1 MGKVLFTG
9 NRSEA
14 NEHLNEKLQEKID
27 CIFVELKEQR
37 ILETAEKEK
46 VTLIVVHLT
55 ALSSEERVELAR
67 LLHDTDKIPFILT
80 GSRDELHKYFGRTE
94 ARILRFIRTPLL
106 FSAFVAEI
114 KRILTRLEE
123 REIAES
129 ELYEIESKVIVE
141 KEQPKHILIVD
152 DDPVVLRTMSNVLR
166 GLFRVSVVKTG
177 NAAVSFLA
185 NERPDL
191 ILLDYQMPLCDGPQT
206 LGAIRS
212 QEAYKDIP
220 VFFLTDVND
229 AAMVKDALTLNPQDY
244 ILKSAGVRHLLQKI
258 EAFF

>member
-46 VTLIVVHLT
+46 VTLIVIHLT

-185 NERPDL
+185 NVNNKPIALMITQFEGQMQLECAAFVSL
-191 ILLDYQMPLCDGPQT
+191 IILVVNVAMKYV
-206 LGAIRS
+206 
-212 QEAYKDIP
+212 
-220 VFFLTDVND
+220 VFLAKRKYGRVVN
-229 AAMVKDALTLNPQDY
+229 AQ
-244 ILKSAGVRHLLQKI
+244 
-258 EAFF
+258 

>member
-1 MGKVLFTG
+1 M
-9 NRSEA
+9 
-14 NEHLNEKLQEKID
+14 
-27 CIFVELKEQR
+27 
-37 ILETAEKEK
+37 
-46 VTLIVVHLT
+46 
-55 ALSSEERVELAR
+55 ELAR

-220 VFFLTDVND
+220 VFFLTGNADPEFLEKITELDPDGYLLKTMRRSEITAAVDV
-229 AAMVKDALTLNPQDY
+229 
-244 ILKSAGVRHLLQKI
+244 
-258 EAFF
+258 FFAKTP

>member
-1 MGKVLFTG
+1 M
-9 NRSEA
+9 
-14 NEHLNEKLQEKID
+14 
-27 CIFVELKEQR
+27 
-37 ILETAEKEK
+37 
-46 VTLIVVHLT
+46 
-55 ALSSEERVELAR
+55 
-67 LLHDTDKIPFILT
+67 
-80 GSRDELHKYFGRTE
+80 
-94 ARILRFIRTPLL
+94 
-106 FSAFVAEI
+106 
-114 KRILTRLEE
+114 
-123 REIAES
+123 
-129 ELYEIESKVIVE
+129 E

-244 ILKSAGVRHLLQKI
+244 ILKSAGVGHLLQKI